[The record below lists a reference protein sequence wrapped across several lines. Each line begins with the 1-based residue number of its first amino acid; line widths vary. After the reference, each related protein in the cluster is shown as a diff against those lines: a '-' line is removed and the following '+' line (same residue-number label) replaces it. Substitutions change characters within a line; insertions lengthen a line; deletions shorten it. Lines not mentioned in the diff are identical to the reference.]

1 MKNFK
6 SHFKFTN
13 QEQSGI
19 FYLLLL
25 IIIIKGASYYI
36 ENSDT
41 KLNDHFTIDLA
52 TQLKI
57 DSLKDGNYHSGT
69 MLMYPFNPNYLSD
82 FKGYTLGMSVKEIN
96 RLFDFR
102 SQNKYVNSPEEFQEV
117 TQVSDSLLGI
127 ISPYFKFPDFR
138 SYENK
143 QYITE
148 DKLQSPKKKLSSALE
163 IKDLNAASLEELKSI
178 YGIGDK
184 LSARIV
190 KFRDRLGGFLVE
202 EQLYDVY
209 GLEPDVVERALEQF
223 KILEPPTVEK
233 ININSASGQEISAL
247 VYINFDVA
255 KRIVEYRNI
264 KGAIE
269 SFDELSE
276 IAEFPIDKINRIK
289 LYLTL

>member
-69 MLMYPFNPNYLSD
+69 MPMYPFNPNYLSD